1 MITFGDFWA
10 KSSGKQTRYPIIAT
24 FQCC

>member
-10 KSSGKQTRYPIIAT
+10 KSSGKQTRYPIIST